1 MDYPIGKK
9 ERDLVDWI
17 SSALE
22 RKERLLDQ
30 IMNENRIICQYE
42 AQLSDAQ
49 KRPMAQRL
57 HGKDQ

>member
-17 SSALE
+17 SNALE
-22 RKERLLDQ
+22 RKELFLDK
-30 IMNENRIICQYE
+30 IMNENRIICHYE

-49 KRPMAQRL
+49 KRPMSQRL
-57 HGKDQ
+57 LDTE